1 MANKSG
7 FPGVSYKASHKQWRA
22 RVRRGGK
29 SYIKYA
35 KTAEE
40 AAVMYEKLCA
50 EHQRMPRKTRMY
62 AKVTEEEKAVRAA
75 KYAEKHVAYYKENK
89 EHINKR
95 RAAAKKEKRE
105 ADPQWKRKNYIRT
118 VLQELRAV
126 YKELSTTLIKERIL
140 QRTRKKEEDKE
151 EKEARHAKKCID
163 RAKKKVVLARIQRA
177 KKEAWDA
184 GAEERKKRRLARDVA
199 KQARR
204 ARVAKKTLHP
214 EAKKAADK
222 AYAALRLEAGRLKK
236 ETGVLYHVDHCV
248 PLNGMIQG
256 VRLVCGLHVA
266 YNFQLL
272 TAEENN
278 IKSCTSWPDQPEYT
292 ADNIEELRR
301 VGHHCE

>member
-22 RVRRGGK
+22 RVRRGGR

-50 EHQRMPRKTRMY
+50 EHQRVPRKTKLY
-62 AKVTEEEKAVRAA
+62 AKVTEEEKAARAA
-75 KYAEKHVAYYKENK
+75 KYAKKHAVYYKENK
-89 EHINKR
+89 EHINKK

-126 YKELSTTLIKERIL
+126 YKELSTALIKERIL
-140 QRTRKKEEDKE
+140 QRTRKKEEDKK
-151 EKEARHAKKCID
+151 EKEARYTKQCID
-163 RAKKKVVLARIQRA
+163 RAKKKADLARIQRA

-204 ARVAKKTLHP
+204 ARVAKK
-214 EAKKAADK
+214 AADK

-236 ETGVLYHVDHCV
+236 ETGVLCHVDHCV

-292 ADNIEELRR
+292 ADDIEELRK
-301 VGHHCE
+301 VGYHCE